1 MCVVAVSVVPLNIID
16 MKSLLIGGKP
26 QKKPQTLLML
36 RQRCKTTSFQWKKLK
51 QGGTTQT
58 LPYPYSQGV
67 PLRNYVSELSHDQR
81 QTSWRLGRLSKTEDV
96 WTPDISE
103 SSDETPRGRKKQTV
117 SSADFAF
124 HVMHVFLHVQLICPA
139 EDAPWYQSTDGRLIL
154 MTSAS
159 VAALLVLLLSMTVFL
174 CRRAKR
180 ARTIKGPM

>member
-1 MCVVAVSVVPLNIID
+1 MIKD
-16 MKSLLIGGKP
+16 
-26 QKKPQTLLML
+26 
-36 RQRCKTTSFQWKKLK
+36 RQVEDWEDCQKLK
-51 QGGTTQT
+51 M
-58 LPYPYSQGV
+58 
-67 PLRNYVSELSHDQR
+67 SEL
-81 QTSWRLGRLSKTEDV
+81 QTSPLFILQQT
-96 WTPDISE
+96 E